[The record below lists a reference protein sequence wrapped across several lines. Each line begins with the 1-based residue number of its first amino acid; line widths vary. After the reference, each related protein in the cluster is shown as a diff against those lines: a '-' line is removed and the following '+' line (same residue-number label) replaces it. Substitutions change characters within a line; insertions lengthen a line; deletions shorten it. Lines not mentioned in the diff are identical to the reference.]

1 MQDRQIMFGMCHIL
15 ESFWQNEFEAAQIE
29 HSSPLPSVS
38 DKSDKL
44 AGADKLQFL
53 RVCSVPNQLC

>member
-1 MQDRQIMFGMCHIL
+1 VCHIL
-15 ESFWQNEFEAAQIE
+15 ESFRQDEFAAAQIE

-53 RVCSVPNQLC
+53 KSMLNFQSIMFT